1 MKQIISSRE
10 AYEKYNEILTNVIL
24 QLREYI
30 GSGVVDFSEQSFEDM
45 AGNDLCAIDEEK
57 VYIGSEYEEGEM
69 PETYPLHE
77 LDLLDAIK
85 ILGDFESGVIAKTEE
100 PIHPAFINDKMLK

>member
-1 MKQIISSRE
+1 MKQIINSRE
-10 AYEKYNEILTNVIL
+10 AYDKVNDLLDNIIL

-30 GSGVVDFSEQSFEDM
+30 GSGIVDFGEQSFEDT
-45 AGNDLCAIDEEK
+45 AGNDLCAIDETR
-57 VYIGSEYEEGEM
+57 VYMGNYYEEGETH
-69 PETYPLHE
+69 ETYPLHE

-85 ILGDFESGVIAKTEE
+85 ILGDFESGVISKIED